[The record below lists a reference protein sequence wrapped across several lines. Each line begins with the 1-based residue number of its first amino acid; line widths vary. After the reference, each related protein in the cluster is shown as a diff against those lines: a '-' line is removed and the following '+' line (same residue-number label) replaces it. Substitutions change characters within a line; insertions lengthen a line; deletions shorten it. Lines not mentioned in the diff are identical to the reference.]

1 MRARAVVILLIVFFG
16 ARFPCWATEEGKLT
30 ADYVCVPEGYEAFD
44 SDDMLAAYNVFSA
57 RYIPHVPGSVSINK
71 AHVVGRCVF
80 ILWTWY
86 KQSPAFQGPATQYFY
101 LLTRDADR
109 PCFFTL
115 TDIGSTLSGKDSG
128 KAQTVGTID
137 FSKLTA
143 DYSPAPGFENV
154 LRISG
159 VEKAVCDGP
168 AAQNLAMGMNR
179 PNYCFSGYV
188 GLPVLVGTKKFFDSL
203 MHIYTK
209 MCSPL
214 VIKPDLR

>member
-1 MRARAVVILLIVFFG
+1 MRAQVLVISLIVFFG
-16 ARFPCWATEEGKLT
+16 ARCPSWAAEDGKLT

-44 SDDMLAAYNVFSA
+44 PDDMLAAYNVFRA

-86 KQSPAFQGPATQYFY
+86 KKSPAFEGPADQYAY
-101 LLTRDADR
+101 VLTRDPDR

-115 TDIGSTLSGKDSG
+115 SDIGSVLSDKGSGKP
-128 KAQTVGTID
+128 QMVGTID
-137 FSKLTA
+137 FSQLTTE
-143 DYSPAPGFENV
+143 YIPVPNLENV
-154 LRISG
+154 LRIKG
-159 VEKAVCDGP
+159 GERAVCDGP
-168 AAQNLAMGMNR
+168 AAQNLGLGMNR
-179 PNYCFSGYV
+179 PGYCFSGYV
-188 GLPVLVGTKKFFDSL
+188 GLPGLVGTKKFFDSL
-203 MHIYTK
+203 THIYTN